1 MTKKLLDK
9 TLSVY
14 MLFSVLL
21 LVVSAPLF
29 YYFTE
34 RLYVAETDETLML
47 HKNEFIK
54 YTLPTLR
61 SQEISDWNKYNRNE
75 KIETFKNSK
84 NDTLF
89 YKSYYDSLDAEIEP
103 YRELNSAIFI
113 NGKYFTYS
121 VRINLV
127 EAEDIMES
135 IAVLFLV
142 IISLLLI
149 GLFLITKR
157 LSLKLWQPFY
167 ETLIQ
172 IEQFE
177 VNKTIQ
183 PKFKNTAIEEF
194 NRLGQSVEKL
204 IEKNTS
210 IFHSQREFIENAA
223 HELQT
228 PLAIFQAKIDTF
240 IQSSKFTEE
249 QYKMLSSLNE
259 SVARLKRLNKNLL
272 LLSKLE
278 NDSYNEKETICLN
291 ELIEKNLDFFTEQAS
306 AKNLTIKLNLSEKV
320 KVESNPV
327 LAEILI
333 SNLFINAIRHNV
345 TNGQLLIEL
354 NNHSVKFSNS
364 GQFQPLNSKNL
375 FNRFSK
381 MNPSDQGNGLG
392 LAIVKKITKG
402 NNWKINYS
410 YATNLHC
417 FSVNF

>member
-210 IFHSQREFIENAA
+210 IFHIQREFIENAA

-392 LAIVKKITKG
+392 LAIVKKITKN